1 MSFSSSAKAEV
12 CRQMPDSECCEQ
24 AELAAML
31 HTAGSISI
39 SGGAFSL
46 RLDTENAAVARR
58 AFTLIK
64 NLYGVPASTQ
74 MHSNQ
79 LKHNH
84 IYSLTIGAPTA
95 RMVAMDVRLISE
107 EGLGLGE
114 DMSFLDRRCCK
125 VAFVRGAFLGGG
137 SVTNPEKRYHLEF
150 VSGQKEF
157 ALGLLNIINELG
169 IAARM
174 IPRGKNYVV
183 YLKEGDAIVT
193 LLTMIGAH
201 TSILNIENI
210 RVMKS
215 VRNSVNRKVNCETG
229 NLSKTVNAS
238 VKQQESIEYI
248 RSHLGLEKL
257 APGLREVAEARLDN
271 PEATLEELA
280 TVLGAGS
287 KSGINHKLRK
297 LNSIAEHLKSTK
309 GENHAGERTDNH
321 EC

>member
-1 MSFSSSAKAEV
+1 MSFSATAKAEV
-12 CRQMPDSECCEQ
+12 CRVPAGNECCEQ

-39 SGGAFSL
+39 SGGGFTL

-58 AFTLIK
+58 AFALIK
-64 NLYGVPASTQ
+64 RLYGVNAATQ

-79 LKHNH
+79 LKNNH
-84 IYSLTIGAPTA
+84 IYSLTIDKSVA
-95 RMVAMDVRLISE
+95 RMVAVDVRLMGE
-107 EGLGLGE
+107 EGLGLGT
-114 DMSFLDRRCCK
+114 DMSFLSSYCCK

-137 SVTNPEKRYHLEF
+137 SVTNPEKRYHMEF
-150 VSGQKEF
+150 VCGQKEF
-157 ALGLLNIINELG
+157 ADGLLNIISELG

-174 IPRGKNYVV
+174 IPRGKSFVV

-201 TSILNIENI
+201 VSILNIENI

-238 VKQQESIEYI
+238 LRQQESIEYI
-248 RSHLGLEKL
+248 RIHLGLDKL

-271 PEATLEELA
+271 PDASLEELA
-280 TVLGAGS
+280 DMLGAAS
-287 KSGINHKLRK
+287 RSGINHRLRK
-297 LNSIAEHLKSTK
+297 LNSIAEQLKMTR
-309 GENHAGERTDNH
+309 G
-321 EC
+321 